1 MSFRKFTASVT
12 RPNDTTQYAVGD
24 VIAAGTP
31 VPLTFTNIVLSN
43 NGSNRI
49 VKAMAVDGAAQAT
62 KAQID
67 LYLFDTTLTVDADN
81 AAFTPTDAEMEKLVA
96 IIRFD
101 TFVPGDA
108 TAGAGGNAV
117 AFGKNLEGFQNT
129 PIRAALNSRTLY
141 GVAVAK
147 NTYTPVADEKFTFV
161 LWVE

>member
-1 MSFRKFTASVT
+1 MSFRKITAAVT

-31 VPLTFTNIVLSN
+31 VPLTFTNVVLSN

-49 VKAMAVDGAAQAT
+49 VKAMALDSAAQAT

-81 AAFTPTDAEMEKLVA
+81 AAFTPTDAELAKLVA

-101 TFVPGDA
+101 TFVTGDA
-108 TAGAGGNAV
+108 TSGAGGNAV
-117 AFGKNLEGFQNT
+117 AFGKNLEGFQET
-129 PIRAALNSRTLY
+129 PIRAAVGSRTLY
-141 GVAVAK
+141 GVAVAR
-147 NTYTPVADEKFTFV
+147 NTYTPVADEVFTFT